1 MMENEKEYSMNQT
14 ARLFSES
21 SYTLFQFGSE
31 TIKFIA
37 PRCLEKY
44 EKVLTWDKGY
54 IVVMTKYSYSK
65 ELVEEY
71 IDLVPILKDLYIDV
85 EKFLTPIKKVEV
97 RYA

>member
-14 ARLFSES
+14 ARLFSKS
-21 SYTLFQFGSE
+21 SYTLFQFGTE

-44 EKVLTWDKGY
+44 EKILTWDNGY
-54 IVVMTKYSYSK
+54 IVVMTKYSYCK

>member
-1 MMENEKEYSMNQT
+1 MKNEKEYSMNQT

-97 RYA
+97 SYD

>member
-1 MMENEKEYSMNQT
+1 MMENEKEYSLNQT
-14 ARLFSES
+14 ARLYSDS

-31 TIKFIA
+31 TIKFFA

-44 EKVLTWDKGY
+44 EKILTWDNGY

-97 RYA
+97 SYA

>member
-1 MMENEKEYSMNQT
+1 MEKEKEYSLNQT
-14 ARLFSES
+14 ARLYSES
-21 SYTLFQFGSE
+21 SYTLFQFGKE
-31 TIKFIA
+31 TIRFIA

-44 EKVLTWDKGY
+44 EKVLTWDNGY

-85 EKFLTPIKKVEV
+85 DRFLAPIKKVEV